1 MDILLAEKS
10 VKQSYQEVLSTKD
23 NLDSAIKVLSE
34 NRHQEFNDIIYAVEP
49 VEMQLEQLQHHVDE
63 LIKSSDTIKNELEQ
77 KNGDLIPV
85 LRADESSSEYY
96 SLVTQGL
103 QIFEKI
109 ARFLEEIDFLQKQ
122 KNYLGASEQLR
133 LLQMELQDRKTVRI
147 LN

>member
-1 MDILLAEKS
+1 MVDILLAEKP
-10 VKQSYQEVLSTKD
+10 VKQSYQELLSTKD

-34 NRHQEFNDIIYAVEP
+34 ARHQEFNDIIYAVEP

-96 SLVTQGL
+96 SLVT
-103 QIFEKI
+103 
-109 ARFLEEIDFLQKQ
+109 
-122 KNYLGASEQLR
+122 
-133 LLQMELQDRKTVRI
+133 
-147 LN
+147 